1 MLRFCWLGLA
11 LMWAFLGCSTAAD
24 DDDGSPSDDDSATT
38 DDDDDDA
45 TGDDDDDATGD
56 DDDSSSDD
64 DDDTT
69 ATPTPPELTIA
80 CSATIDDV
88 YVTPQGLP
96 PWDETVLGDVVRCS
110 LDEVLSVSMLRD
122 ELVGVGVEDVEPIAG
137 ATVYRIAFR
146 TTRWEG
152 VEGISSARLYLPD
165 TLAGGEPLP
174 VVVVNHGTV
183 GLADHCAPS
192 KYPTISAEMTL
203 AFAGSGFVVIAPDYA
218 GLGTDGI
225 QGYGDNADTAHSSLD
240 AARAVRNIVTPQSL
254 APGTLGVGHSQGG
267 GASLSMHAFADD
279 YGDGDLLGI
288 VSFAP
293 GWPTDTDSI
302 YWVSHFPNL
311 VLWSVATALPVG
323 LQMYADA
330 ANHVGPGHEV
340 DYFDASIAADLA
352 DLVENQCVLSLSVQ
366 MPLLTTTFGNAL
378 DEAFIETVA
387 ACTEGSAS
395 CAPPGQGY
403 VERAE
408 ANIVPLDPASGPI
421 LFVAGMLDERSTPAD
436 VACIVESAVDDGAQV
451 QACTDAGAEHMD
463 VTTRQASFAVE
474 WATALA
480 LGAPLPPC
488 AESDLPACE

>member
-1 MLRFCWLGLA
+1 MLRFRWLGLA
-11 LMWAFLGCSTAAD
+11 VFGTFLGCSTAAD

-38 DDDDDDA
+38 DDDDDA
-45 TGDDDDDATGD
+45 IDDDDATG

-64 DDDTT
+64 DDDTS
-69 ATPTPPELTIA
+69 ATPTPPELTIS
-80 CSATIDDV
+80 CSDAIDDV

-110 LDEVLSVSMLRD
+110 LDEVLSVAMLRD
-122 ELVGVGVEDVEPIAG
+122 ELEGVGVEDVEPIAG

-152 VEGISSARLYLPD
+152 EEGISSARLYLPD
-165 TLAGGEPLP
+165 TLAEGQPLP

-203 AFAGSGFVVIAPDYA
+203 AFSGSGFVVIAPDYA

-240 AARAVRNIVTPQSL
+240 AARAVRKIVTPQSL
-254 APGTLGVGHSQGG
+254 APGTIAVGHSQGG
-267 GASLSMHAFADD
+267 GASLSMHAFTAS

-288 VSFAP
+288 IPFAP
-293 GWPTDTDSI
+293 GWTVDTESL

-311 VLWSVATALPVG
+311 VAWSIAAAPPVG

-340 DYFDASIAADLA
+340 DYFDDAIAGDVADLI
-352 DLVENQCVLSLSVQ
+352 ENQCILGLAVQ
-366 MPLLTTTFGNAL
+366 MPLLAATFGGAL
-378 DEAFIETVA
+378 DDSFIESVA

-395 CAPPGQGY
+395 CGPPGQGY
-403 VERAE
+403 LERAE

-421 LFVAGMLDERSTPAD
+421 LVIAAMLDDRATPEE
-436 VACIVESAVDDGAQV
+436 VACLVESALDDGAEVQV
-451 QACTDAGAEHMD
+451 CTDAGAEHLD
-463 VTTRQASFAVE
+463 ITARQAAFAVE
-474 WATALA
+474 WALALA
-480 LGAPLPPC
+480 HGTPLPPC
-488 AESDLPACE
+488 AESELPACE